1 MFATIVLSAVDRM
14 TKTVNSAYGNAQ
26 RKLDK
31 VSRSSAR
38 IASSSASF
46 AREAA
51 APAVGIGLALAIPIK
66 KAIEFEDQM
75 ASVGKVLNLKTGSA
89 ELKAVGAEV
98 QNIAEYL
105 ATSPEDAAALYASLA
120 QGGVARDQLND
131 IARTA
136 GEVAVAFEIDPG
148 TAGERFVKLQN
159 AMELTTAE
167 AKTAT
172 DAINFLSDNSTV
184 KASEMLD
191 FFASGGAGASRA
203 LGVTAAEGAALSSV
217 FISMGKT
224 GSEAATIVN
233 RMTKKLR
240 DQGTEAGKAYAAA
253 GGGMEGVLAV
263 IETGEKLQG
272 AAKFDYFKQFGEYGV
287 EVEQMANNSALLAKQ
302 LGHVADETA
311 YANSV
316 QDEFINRSNT
326 TAFKLRA
333 AQTNAENLA
342 ILIGTELLPVIT
354 DITKEIIPVIKSI
367 SAWVSANPEL
377 TKTILKVTA
386 AVGAILGVMAVVG
399 FVISGVAT
407 TVGALA
413 PVFVAVGT
421 AVGWVVGAV
430 ASIPAIFAAVVGAVG
445 ALPLIIGVALI
456 AAGVLI
462 YKNWDKIK
470 TFFGNA
476 LAWIK
481 ETGSKIPQML
491 ADGIK
496 ATIMMPYNLANTMVE
511 KVRNLLPFSPAKE
524 GPLRDLHKI
533 KLVETIAAT
542 IKPAPLVNATSNA
555 LSSFAGMS
563 SPKPQAQGASGG
575 SINYS
580 PTINISG
587 AASERDRA
595 SFAEQLRAHSA
606 ELERMLTGIQQD
618 EIRRS
623 Y

>member
-1 MFATIVLSAVDRM
+1 MDATIVLSAVDRM

-172 DAINFLSDNSTV
+172 DAINFLSDNSAA

-217 FISMGKT
+217 YIAMGKS
-224 GSEAATIVN
+224 GSEAATIVE
-233 RMTKKLR
+233 RMTKTLR
-240 DQGTEAGKAYAAA
+240 NQGTEVGKVYAAA

-386 AVGAILGVMAVVG
+386 AVGAILGVLAAVG

-407 TVGALA
+407 TVGVLATAFSVVASLPFIIGAAL
-413 PVFVAVGT
+413 
-421 AVGWVVGAV
+421 VGAG
-430 ASIPAIFAAVVGAVG
+430 I
-445 ALPLIIGVALI
+445 
-456 AAGVLI
+456 LI

-496 ATIMMPYNLANTMVE
+496 ATLMMPYNLAKTMVE

-563 SPKPQAQGASGG
+563 SPKPQAQGALGG

>member
-1 MFATIVLSAVDRM
+1 
-14 TKTVNSAYGNAQ
+14 
-26 RKLDK
+26 
-31 VSRSSAR
+31 
-38 IASSSASF
+38 
-46 AREAA
+46 
-51 APAVGIGLALAIPIK
+51 
-66 KAIEFEDQM
+66 M

-120 QGGVARDQLND
+120 QGGAARDQLSD
-131 IARTA
+131 IARIA
-136 GEVAVAFEIDPG
+136 GEVGVAFEIDPG
-148 TAGERFVKLQN
+148 TAGERFIKLQN

-167 AKTAT
+167 AKMAT
-172 DAINFLSDNSTV
+172 DAINFLSDNSAA

-203 LGVTAAEGAALSSV
+203 LDITAAEGAALSSV
-217 FISMGKT
+217 YISMGKS
-224 GSEAATIVN
+224 GSEAATIVE
-233 RMTKKLR
+233 RMTKTLR
-240 DQGTEAGKAYAAA
+240 NQGKEAGKVYAAA

-302 LGHVADETA
+302 LGYVADESA
-311 YANSV
+311 YAGSV
-316 QDEFINRSNT
+316 QAEFVNQSNT
-326 TAFKLRA
+326 TAFKLRQ

-342 ILIGTELLPVIT
+342 ILIGNELLPVIT
-354 DITKEIIPVIKSI
+354 DITEAVMPVIDSI
-367 SAWVSANPEL
+367 SAWVSENPAL

-386 AVGAILGVMAVVG
+386 AVGAILGVLAAVG
-399 FVISGVAT
+399 FIISGVAT
-407 TVGALA
+407 TVGVLATAFSVVASLPFIIGAAL
-413 PVFVAVGT
+413 
-421 AVGWVVGAV
+421 VGAG
-430 ASIPAIFAAVVGAVG
+430 I
-445 ALPLIIGVALI
+445 
-456 AAGVLI
+456 LI

-496 ATIMMPYNLANTMVE
+496 ATLMMPYNLAKTMVE

-563 SPKPQAQGASGG
+563 SPKPQAQGALGG

-580 PTINISG
+580 PIVNISG

>member
-172 DAINFLSDNSTV
+172 DAINFLSDNSAA

-263 IETGEKLQG
+263 IEAGEKLQG
-272 AAKFDYFKQFGEYGV
+272 PAKFDYFKQFGEYGV
-287 EVEQMANNSALLAKQ
+287 EIEQMANNSALLAKQ

-342 ILIGTELLPVIT
+342 ILIGNELLPVIT
-354 DITKEIIPVIKSI
+354 DITEAVVPVIKSI
-367 SAWVSANPEL
+367 SAWVSENPEL

-386 AVGAILGVMAVVG
+386 AVGAILGVLAAVG

-407 TVGALA
+407 TVGVLATAFSVVASLPFIIGAAL
-413 PVFVAVGT
+413 
-421 AVGWVVGAV
+421 VGAG
-430 ASIPAIFAAVVGAVG
+430 I
-445 ALPLIIGVALI
+445 
-456 AAGVLI
+456 LI

-496 ATIMMPYNLANTMVE
+496 ATLMMPYNLAKTMVE

>member
-1 MFATIVLSAVDRM
+1 MDATIVLSAVDRM

-240 DQGTEAGKAYAAA
+240 DQSTEAGKAYAAA

-263 IETGEKLQG
+263 IEAGEKLQG
-272 AAKFDYFKQFGEYGV
+272 PAKFDYFKQFGEYGV
-287 EVEQMANNSALLAKQ
+287 EIEQMANNSALLAKQ
-302 LGHVADETA
+302 LGYVADESA
-311 YANSV
+311 YAGSV
-316 QDEFINRSNT
+316 QAEFVNQSNT
-326 TAFKLRA
+326 TAFKLRQ

-386 AVGAILGVMAVVG
+386 AVGAILGVLAAVG

-407 TVGALA
+407 TVGVLATAFSVVASLPFIIGAAL
-413 PVFVAVGT
+413 
-421 AVGWVVGAV
+421 VGAG
-430 ASIPAIFAAVVGAVG
+430 I
-445 ALPLIIGVALI
+445 
-456 AAGVLI
+456 LI

-496 ATIMMPYNLANTMVE
+496 ATLMMPYNLAKTMVE

-563 SPKPQAQGASGG
+563 SPKPQAQSALGG

-580 PTINISG
+580 PIVNISG

>member
-1 MFATIVLSAVDRM
+1 
-14 TKTVNSAYGNAQ
+14 
-26 RKLDK
+26 
-31 VSRSSAR
+31 
-38 IASSSASF
+38 
-46 AREAA
+46 
-51 APAVGIGLALAIPIK
+51 
-66 KAIEFEDQM
+66 
-75 ASVGKVLNLKTGSA
+75 
-89 ELKAVGAEV
+89 
-98 QNIAEYL
+98 
-105 ATSPEDAAALYASLA
+105 
-120 QGGVARDQLND
+120 
-131 IARTA
+131 
-136 GEVAVAFEIDPG
+136 
-148 TAGERFVKLQN
+148 
-159 AMELTTAE
+159 MELTTAQ

-184 KASEMLD
+184 KAPEMLD

-217 FISMGKT
+217 FISMGKS

-233 RMTKKLR
+233 RMTKRLR
-240 DQGTEAGKAYAAA
+240 DQGTEAGKVYAAA

-287 EVEQMANNSALLAKQ
+287 EIEQMANNSALLAKQ
-302 LGHVADETA
+302 LGFVADEST

-316 QDEFINRSNT
+316 QGEFANRSNT

-342 ILIGTELLPVIT
+342 ILIGTELLPAIT
-354 DITKEIIPVIKSI
+354 DITKAVIPVIKSI

-386 AVGAILGVMAVVG
+386 AVGAILGVMAAVG

-407 TVGALA
+407 
-413 PVFVAVGT
+413 AVG
-421 AVGWVVGAV
+421 VL
-430 ASIPAIFAAVVGAVG
+430 AS
-445 ALPLIIGVALI
+445 LPVIIGVALI

-496 ATIMMPYNLANTMVE
+496 ATLMMPYNLAKTMVE

-563 SPKPQAQGASGG
+563 SPKPQAQSASGG

>member
-1 MFATIVLSAVDRM
+1 MNATIVLSAVDRM

-51 APAVGIGLALAIPIK
+51 APAAGIGLALAIPIK

-148 TAGERFVKLQN
+148 TAGERFTKLQN

-263 IETGEKLQG
+263 IEAGEKLQG
-272 AAKFDYFKQFGEYGV
+272 PAKFEYFKQFGEYGV
-287 EVEQMANNSALLAKQ
+287 EIEQMANNSALLAKQ
-302 LGHVADETA
+302 LGHVADESA
-311 YANSV
+311 YAGSV
-316 QDEFINRSNT
+316 QGEFANKSNT
-326 TAFKLRA
+326 TAFKMRA

-354 DITKEIIPVIKSI
+354 DITEAVVPVIKSI
-367 SAWVSANPEL
+367 SAWVSENPEL

-386 AVGAILGVMAVVG
+386 AVGVILGVLAAVG

-407 TVGALA
+407 TVGVLATAFSVVASLPFIIGAAL
-413 PVFVAVGT
+413 
-421 AVGWVVGAV
+421 VGAG
-430 ASIPAIFAAVVGAVG
+430 I
-445 ALPLIIGVALI
+445 
-456 AAGVLI
+456 LI

-496 ATIMMPYNLANTMVE
+496 ATLMMPYNLAKTMVE

-563 SPKPQAQGASGG
+563 SPKPQAQSALGG

-580 PTINISG
+580 PIVNISG

>member
-1 MFATIVLSAVDRM
+1 M
-14 TKTVNSAYGNAQ
+14 TK
-26 RKLDK
+26 R
-31 VSRSSAR
+31 
-38 IASSSASF
+38 
-46 AREAA
+46 
-51 APAVGIGLALAIPIK
+51 
-66 KAIEFEDQM
+66 
-75 ASVGKVLNLKTGSA
+75 
-89 ELKAVGAEV
+89 
-98 QNIAEYL
+98 
-105 ATSPEDAAALYASLA
+105 
-120 QGGVARDQLND
+120 
-131 IARTA
+131 
-136 GEVAVAFEIDPG
+136 
-148 TAGERFVKLQN
+148 
-159 AMELTTAE
+159 
-167 AKTAT
+167 
-172 DAINFLSDNSTV
+172 
-184 KASEMLD
+184 
-191 FFASGGAGASRA
+191 
-203 LGVTAAEGAALSSV
+203 
-217 FISMGKT
+217 
-224 GSEAATIVN
+224 
-233 RMTKKLR
+233 LR
-240 DQGTEAGKAYAAA
+240 DQGTEAGKVYAAA

-287 EVEQMANNSALLAKQ
+287 EIEQMANNSALLAKQ

-386 AVGAILGVMAVVG
+386 AVGAILGVLAAVG

-407 TVGALA
+407 TVGVLA
-413 PVFVAVGT
+413 TAFSVVGT
-421 AVGWVVGAV
+421 AVGGVVGV
-430 ASIPAIFAAVVGAVG
+430 VAAVVGAVG
-445 ALPLIIGVALI
+445 SLPLIIGAALVG
-456 AAGVLI
+456 AGILI

-618 EIRRS
+618 KIRIS

>member
-148 TAGERFVKLQN
+148 TAGERFTKLQN

-217 FISMGKT
+217 YISMGKS
-224 GSEAATIVN
+224 GSEAATIVE
-233 RMTKKLR
+233 RMTKTLR
-240 DQGTEAGKAYAAA
+240 NQGKEAGKVYAAA

-263 IETGEKLQG
+263 IEAGEKLQG
-272 AAKFDYFKQFGEYGV
+272 PAKFDYFKQFGEYGV
-287 EVEQMANNSALLAKQ
+287 EIEQMANNSALLAKQ

-354 DITKEIIPVIKSI
+354 DITEAVMPVIDSI
-367 SAWVSANPEL
+367 SAWVSENPEL
-377 TKTILKVTA
+377 TRTILKVTA
-386 AVGAILGVMAVVG
+386 AIGAILGVMAVVG

-407 TVGALA
+407 TVGVLATAFSVVASLPFIIGAAL
-413 PVFVAVGT
+413 
-421 AVGWVVGAV
+421 VGAG
-430 ASIPAIFAAVVGAVG
+430 I
-445 ALPLIIGVALI
+445 
-456 AAGVLI
+456 LI

-618 EIRRS
+618 KIRIS

>member
-1 MFATIVLSAVDRM
+1 MDATIVLSAVDRM

-172 DAINFLSDNSTV
+172 DAINFLSDNSAA

-217 FISMGKT
+217 YIAMGKS
-224 GSEAATIVN
+224 GSEAATIVE
-233 RMTKKLR
+233 RMTKTLR
-240 DQGTEAGKAYAAA
+240 NQGKEAGKVYAAA
-253 GGGMEGVLAV
+253 GGGLEGVLAA
-263 IETGEKLQG
+263 IESGGKLQG
-272 AAKFDYFKQFGEYGV
+272 AARFEYFKEFGEYGI
-287 EVEQMANNSALLAKQ
+287 EVEQMATNSALLGKQ
-302 LGHVADETA
+302 LAYVADEST

-316 QDEFINRSNT
+316 QAEFANRSNT

-342 ILIGTELLPVIT
+342 ILIGNELLPVIT
-354 DITKEIIPVIKSI
+354 GITEAVIPVIKSI

-399 FVISGVAT
+399 FAISGVAT
-407 TVGALA
+407 TVGVLATAFSVVASLPFIIGAAL
-413 PVFVAVGT
+413 
-421 AVGWVVGAV
+421 VGAG
-430 ASIPAIFAAVVGAVG
+430 I
-445 ALPLIIGVALI
+445 
-456 AAGVLI
+456 LI

-496 ATIMMPYNLANTMVE
+496 ATIMMPYNLAKTMVE

-563 SPKPQAQGASGG
+563 SPKPQAQSASGG